1 MHYLSFL
8 SIFAKIKNQ
17 IMNKIELIKK
27 VVFCFLLPI
36 GLQIQAQN
44 ITSVQN
50 RIYGGDSLMIQQLD
64 LKDFNL
70 QGVDH
75 TWNLKD
81 VTQYKKKLKS
91 RYIEKKDSIIG
102 IELLNHVVYH
112 QSKEGVSIVSIKDGL
127 VQIDYDEPELYLKYP
142 MKQGDS
148 IAGQFSG
155 HGVYCEQIPM
165 QRYGTYITKTDSI
178 GKIVLPNGKEI
189 RGVIRVH
196 TERLINQSYG
206 DKLVDRTELQE
217 DVYRWFAD
225 GYRYPILEARVTTR
239 GDEVVEQLLFY
250 CDPEE
255 QELLA
260 SNDVNKLL
268 RDGVVKSGEE
278 QSANKS
284 RENENEFKYDIT
296 QSGQGVTIHYET
308 EGPTKIMVVLASNQ
322 GYVYQQVEKME
333 DSNNGTIDIN
343 TRGLRRGHYVIY
355 LNVNGKSYSEKMSIH

>member
-1 MHYLSFL
+1 
-8 SIFAKIKNQ
+8 
-17 IMNKIELIKK
+17 MNKIELIKK
-27 VVFCFLLPI
+27 VVFCFLLLI
-36 GLQIQAQN
+36 GLQIQAED

-50 RIYGGDSLMIQQLD
+50 RFYGGDSLMIRQMESREFD
-64 LKDFNL
+64 I
-70 QGVDH
+70 QGKDH
-75 TWNLKD
+75 TWSLKN

-91 RYIEKKDSIIG
+91 TYFEKKDTVIG
-102 IELLNHVVYH
+102 VEFLNHVCYL
-112 QSKEGVSIVSIKDGL
+112 QSNEGLSIVSIKDRL
-127 VQIDYDEPELYLKYP
+127 IQIDYDEAELYLRFP

-148 IAGQFSG
+148 IIGQFSG
-155 HGVYCEQIPM
+155 KGLYCEQIPM
-165 QRYGTYITKTDSI
+165 QRYGTYVTKADSI
-178 GKIVLPNGKEI
+178 GKIVLPNSKEI
-189 RGVIRVH
+189 RGVMRVH
-196 TERLINQSYG
+196 TQRQIHHDYG
-206 DKLVDRTELQE
+206 EKLVERTKMQE
-217 DVYRWFAD
+217 DLYRWFAE

-308 EGPTKIMVVLASNQ
+308 KGPTKIMVVLASNQ

-343 TRGLRRGHYVIY
+343 TNGLRRGHYVIY